1 MHFPLKVKSFFY
13 AAIHTEIGDGRST
26 LFWED
31 RYIQGRNVKD
41 LVPRLLA
48 AVPRRIQN
56 SRTVHAALTN
66 ISWLNDIKG
75 ALTVEVL
82 ADFLELWDA
91 ILIVNLYPD
100 REDKHIFRFAHNG
113 KYSAKAAYES
123 LFIGSTY
130 FEHCERICHVYGF
143 GTPGAPPPPPPK
155 CKIFLWFAA
164 LQRCWTSDRLQRRG
178 LDHPDPCPLCDQEP
192 ETIDHLLIGC
202 VLARNY
208 WFRLLGQVDR
218 LTSRISLLKC
228 KKRLPCYGGKV
239 VISCKELPGKGL
251 TRLLVLVS
259 GSCGITEMAVFSMV
273 FLPVLM

>member
-130 FEHCERICHVYGF
+130 FEHCERIWH
-143 GTPGAPPPPPPK
+143 PWSPPPPPPQNAK
-155 CKIFLWFAA
+155 F
-164 LQRCWTSDRLQRRG
+164 SYG
-178 LDHPDPCPLCDQEP
+178 LRHCRDVGH
-192 ETIDHLLIGC
+192 LIGFKGGGWITQIH
-202 VLARNY
+202 VLSVTRNQKP
-208 WFRLLGQVDR
+208 LI
-218 LTSRISLLKC
+218 ISLLDVC
-228 KKRLPCYGGKV
+228 LQ
-239 VISCKELPGKGL
+239 ETTGL
-251 TRLLVLVS
+251 GCWDRWT
-259 GSCGITEMAVFSMV
+259 G
-273 FLPVLM
+273 